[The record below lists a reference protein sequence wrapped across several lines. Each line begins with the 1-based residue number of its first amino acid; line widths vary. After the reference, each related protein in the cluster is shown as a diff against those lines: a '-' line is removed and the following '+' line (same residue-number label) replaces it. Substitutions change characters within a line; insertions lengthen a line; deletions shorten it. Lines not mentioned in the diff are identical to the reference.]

1 MSAWIIYNKDGLA
14 KCEARK
20 LEYSGEFL
28 GACSVNVSI
37 SSPSPIGFELGDWL
51 EYRGER
57 FELNYDPSVVKEA
70 SSGAYGEGF
79 VYENV
84 VFNSLSDE
92 LTRCDFLD
100 VVPADNHIHYT
111 SLPNFSFFAES
122 VEALAERLQANLN
135 RVYKGDKSWTVS
147 VHPEF
152 AGKTDINV
160 VISNQTCWDAL
171 ALAKSEFEANFI
183 IKGRQI
189 TIGTSGIAVGN
200 LFSYGKG
207 NGLFKIEKNAESNQ
221 KIVTRLRAYGSTRNL
236 PTHYYQNLEGGNVPN
251 NMAVKHLMLPSFP
264 METLDPYID
273 SKNIEALGVR
283 ESTVFFDGTNGLEE
297 IYPTMEG
304 MTAEDLKKAG
314 VNVNATGALDVIV
327 SAEQM
332 TDNGIIPEGGELKGN
347 FKVTLKDIGFDIN
360 EHLSTSGSAALAMKS
375 GMCSGREFEI
385 EACVKTGNGYEL
397 TCKRTEDSGLG
408 LVFPYKDF
416 QIKAND
422 KFVLLNIDMPDVYIK
437 AASQRLLTAAKAYL
451 AKNDYVRYSYTP
463 TLDNIFL
470 ARQHDEAVANGGV
483 SIHDTIKEGDF
494 ILFEDEDL
502 GISGS
507 VTIDSLSI
515 KEDYSESIIPEYSL
529 TLRNEK
535 SVGTIEKIQ
544 NQVTSI
550 LNGVSGGSVN
560 TEQVKSIVEAVGGA
574 RFLSKTKD
582 DRSKGVI
589 ASDKGF
595 EVGDFKEGSLGSGA
609 SMFMR
614 EGSSYGEVDYLKVR
628 KKATFSEITIQE
640 LKHVGGEIILS
651 PASMVCVRV
660 EEVSN
665 GYKCYFN
672 QTDADGRK
680 VYNEFVRNDQARC
693 QTFNLE
699 TNTYYW
705 RLVVEVGEDYIVL
718 SKTDCDANSDI
729 PKEGDAISQLGH
741 RSDSTRQSAIILS
754 AYGSDAPSYKQ
765 YRGINS
771 YSLEGKQVTKLSP
784 FGNELTGKL
793 VLEAGSTGWENL
805 EGLKG
810 VINKQSSDLESFAN
824 SVTKE
829 FENIRNEM
837 DGAIDTWFGEGVPT
851 LNNYPANEWATNSD
865 KDSHLGD
872 LYYSDNGK
880 AYRFQY
886 TESDGYHWAVIEDS
900 EVVKAL
906 ELAQKALDTADGKR
920 RVFIEQPV
928 PPYDLGDLWAGGD
941 NAPLMRCVVARE
953 SGSFYE
959 DDWGLADNS
968 QKYADAI
975 KTKLEQDLSSSKAD
989 IDRAIVDATNASKG
1003 YTDEAKA
1010 AIQASINSLEQNKAD
1025 IEDVYQ
1031 KAIVD
1036 GMVNDAEAE
1045 AIRQA
1050 NEVAQAQRAALEARV
1065 NAYADGQISEAEQRA
1080 IDEAD
1085 RLVEEA
1091 KKEFHASI
1099 TATKNTI
1106 DQTISDVQGAMTS
1119 YTDEA
1124 KQALQASIT
1133 QLEQAKAN
1141 VDDVYS
1147 KTLIDGKVTALEEF
1161 ATNEATEYA
1170 KAAREAAETNVKAW
1184 ADGVID
1190 EAEQNAINEAQKKV
1204 DAAKENLEAAMDALE
1219 GDLTTLINN
1228 TKNNLDDAISQ
1239 AKSEAESNAN
1249 SYTDEGKAALQA
1261 SINALNETKANISN
1275 VYLKASEDDTISDV
1289 EARALAAA
1297 QAYAKAAIG
1306 LTDITVKAYA
1316 DGIVSAE
1323 EQARITEAQNNLA
1336 EAKRYAEEKADEA
1349 FNDAEDLV
1357 DNLEG
1362 GKENLLRNTG
1372 FFGDYVSASLLGEVV
1387 LSETSEMYSPSL
1399 QHWTSSL
1406 ATAVEMSE
1414 SESGKGVRIDN
1425 GGFIQQS
1432 MFHPVVDG
1440 EKYVFSF
1447 RGKGGSVRMSVGQYS
1462 KTFTL
1467 SSSVGLY
1474 FEKFVANGGTR
1485 IIKIE
1490 ATGTCDLCELQLERG
1505 TIRSAWGM
1513 SPLDNQSA
1521 QAQYESMTY
1530 LKQAIEDGSSEFVGG
1545 LALANL
1551 LFAKDMSGDVKAGMS
1566 GIYNDDH
1573 SVAFFGGGNYEQAIA
1588 TALKYA
1594 NNPSYQA
1601 SESEIQNMAKYVVT
1615 HGGRAILNDVILR
1628 GYIYALGGKFKG
1640 EIEAT
1645 SGVFKNIRTP
1655 NDSFTI
1661 DDSGTAQIG
1670 GFRVNGSTLTN
1681 SIQTYNGETL
1691 DTLASILF
1699 KTPSDI
1705 GALIGTSVIPSSTG
1719 LSIPAKF
1726 YNREDKLSTYS
1737 TIPNYAF
1744 TLEAKGAFDNVA
1756 LSIEGGCVEGLAY
1769 RNQIISSSASV
1780 GNITREAV
1788 NVVCSNN
1795 SFINV
1800 YLPSMDVYDDGH
1812 VVRVIRQNSNFILRP
1827 NSVNHTLDVGNR
1839 VSSSSIICYNGTY
1852 YTEIEIKSSG
1862 IIELVWVRDL
1872 KETIGT
1878 TTYRGVWILSA

>member
-28 GACSVNVSI
+28 GACSVNVRI

-135 RVYKGDKSWTVS
+135 RVYKGSKSWTVS

-152 AGKTDINV
+152 AGKTDINIT
-160 VISNQTCWDAL
+160 ISNQTCWDAL

-183 IKGRQI
+183 IKGRHI

-207 NGLFKIEKNAESNQ
+207 NGLFKIEKNAESDQ
-221 KIVTRLRAYGSTRNL
+221 KIITRLRAYGSTRNL

-273 SKNIEALGVR
+273 SKNIDALGVR
-283 ESTVFFDGTNGLEE
+283 ESTVFFDGANVLEE

-314 VNVNATGALDVIV
+314 VSVNATGALDVIV
-327 SAEQM
+327 SAEQL
-332 TDNGIIPEGGELKGN
+332 TDNGIIPEGGELQGN

-360 EHLSTSGSAALAMKS
+360 EHLSASGSATLAMKS

-385 EACVKTGNGYEL
+385 ETCVKKDNGYEL

-416 QIKAND
+416 PIKAND
-422 KFVLLNIDMPDVYIK
+422 KFVLLNIEMPDVYIK
-437 AASQRLLTAAKAYL
+437 AASQRLLTAAKDYL

-582 DRSKGVI
+582 DRSKGLI

-660 EEVSN
+660 DEVSN

-672 QTDADGRK
+672 QTDSDGRK

-771 YSLEGKQVTKLSP
+771 YSLDGKQVTKLSP

-837 DGAIDTWFGEGVPT
+837 DGAIDTWFGEEAPT
-851 LNNYPANEWATNSD
+851 LNNYPAVDWITEAD
-865 KDSHLGD
+865 MDSHLGD
-872 LYYSDNGK
+872 LYYSSNGK

-941 NAPLMRCVVARE
+941 NAPLMRCVNARE
-953 SGSFYE
+953 SGSFFE
-959 DDWGLADNS
+959 DDWDLADNS

-975 KTKLEQDLSSSKAD
+975 KTKLEQDLNSAKAD
-989 IDRAIVDATNASKG
+989 IDQAIVDATNASKG

-1025 IEDVYQ
+1025 LSAVYE

-1050 NEVAQAQRAALEARV
+1050 NEVAQAQRAALETRV

-1106 DQTISDVQGAMTS
+1106 DKTISDVQSAMTS

-1124 KQALQASIT
+1124 KQALQESIT

-1170 KAAREAAETNVKAW
+1170 NAAKEAAETNVKAW

-1204 DAAKENLEAAMDALE
+1204 DAAKEDLEAAMDALE
-1219 GDLTTLINN
+1219 GDLTALINN
-1228 TKNNLDDAISQ
+1228 TKNDLDDAIAK
-1239 AKSEAESNAN
+1239 AKSEAENNAN
-1249 SYTDEGKAALQA
+1249 NYTDEGKAALQA

-1275 VYLKASEDDTISDV
+1275 VYTKSESDGKISQAEADAIAAAKVAADAAILASE
-1289 EARALAAA
+1289 
-1297 QAYAKAAIG
+1297 AI
-1306 LTDITVKAYA
+1306 IKAYA

-1399 QHWTSSL
+1399 QHWSSAL

-1414 SESGKGVRIDN
+1414 SESGKGVIIEN

-1432 MFHPVVDG
+1432 MFHPMTDG
-1440 EKYVFSF
+1440 ENYVFSF
-1447 RGKGGSVRMSVGQYS
+1447 RGKGGSIKMSVGQYS

-1467 SSSVGLY
+1467 SSSFGLY
-1474 FEKFVANGGTR
+1474 FEKFVANGSTR

-1490 ATGTCDLCELQLERG
+1490 ATGSCDLCELQLERG

-1551 LFAKDMSGDVKAGMS
+1551 LFAKDMANNVKAGMS

-1588 TALKYA
+1588 TALKYESD
-1594 NNPSYQA
+1594 PSYQA
-1601 SESEIQNMAKYVVT
+1601 SEGEIQNMAKFVVT
-1615 HGGRAILNDVILR
+1615 HGGRAILNDVVLR

-1640 EIEAT
+1640 EVEAT
-1645 SGVFKNIRTP
+1645 SGVFKNVASP
-1655 NDSFTI
+1655 NNYFSI
-1661 DDSGTAQIG
+1661 DENGNADFRGGKIGNFEVSGGWLGIKSNQTEQIG
-1670 GFRVNGSTLTN
+1670 TN
-1681 SIQTYNGETL
+1681 SL
-1691 DTLASILF
+1691 M
-1699 KTPSDI
+1699 
-1705 GALIGTSVIPSSTG
+1705 ALM
-1719 LSIPAKF
+1719 
-1726 YNREDKLSTYS
+1726 NRGIVFNSATRR
-1737 TIPNYAF
+1737 
-1744 TLEAKGAFDNVA
+1744 A
-1756 LSIEGGCVEGLAY
+1756 LMGV
-1769 RNQIISSSASV
+1769 ISSSGSEYLGKFEDKTQHIASNRGLWFDVQNSSTANLAFFGDGAGVLNGMMCGYGVQIITPTDSSIYPIENLTNGNVIIVDSISTSYLAFPTIKEVRNAIELGSGNFAVKLTVIKKGRNSVRIYGRDSLDGNTNYPSVSYMEV
-1780 GNITREAV
+1780 GANEAASFILYYDGSDY
-1788 NVVCSNN
+1788 NVVR
-1795 SFINV
+1795 
-1800 YLPSMDVYDDGH
+1800 L
-1812 VVRVIRQNSNFILRP
+1812 
-1827 NSVNHTLDVGNR
+1827 
-1839 VSSSSIICYNGTY
+1839 
-1852 YTEIEIKSSG
+1852 
-1862 IIELVWVRDL
+1862 
-1872 KETIGT
+1872 
-1878 TTYRGVWILSA
+1878 